1 MSPSTTSI
9 LLLGAGELGKAF
21 LPHLT
26 KLPNTHITIGV
37 RSPAKYSNLIFPSNL
52 SLTPI
57 DLASSPSKDLADT
70 FSNYDILISCTGF
83 GADPSSVLKL
93 ANEAL
98 LAGQIRRARGN
109 SKLWFFPWQWG
120 VDYGVIGDGDG
131 LMPLFGAQRDVRNL
145 LREKA
150 QESNVCWTVVSTGIF
165 MSFLFEPF
173 WGMVDRS
180 HEGGKGEEG
189 EVVVRCLRDWTHRV
203 TVTDVHDI
211 GRVLAKILAP
221 DSTVE
226 ATNRVVYVAGDT
238 VSYAQLADIVERV
251 SGKQV
256 KREMWSMEYLKSEL
270 AADPDDGIKKY
281 RLVFARD
288 GVWWDMNKTV
298 NMTLGMEMMNV
309 ETYARGLFSG

>member
-120 VDYGVIGDGDG
+120 VDYDVIGDGDG
-131 LMPLFGAQRDVRNL
+131 LMPLFGAQRDVRTL

-150 QESNVCWTVVSTGIF
+150 QESNVCWTVI
-165 MSFLFEPF
+165 E
-173 WGMVDRS
+173 VD
-180 HEGGKGEEG
+180 EGGKGEEG